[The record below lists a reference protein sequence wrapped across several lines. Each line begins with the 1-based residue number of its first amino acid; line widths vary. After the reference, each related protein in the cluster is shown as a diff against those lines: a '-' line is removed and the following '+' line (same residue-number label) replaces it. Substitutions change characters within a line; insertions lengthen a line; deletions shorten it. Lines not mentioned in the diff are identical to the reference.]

1 MSDLYEEEFVYI
13 DRCAFVVRPTWKFA
27 AWLNQ
32 LDSDPVEDENQ
43 IFIQTVY
50 LVDFNERLDAR
61 TTTDLLEAYYLDIA
75 TSEFGSWWT
84 DEQDW
89 PPIRSLNDFFEYFEC
104 APTETVI
111 DLAADDDYEEP
122 GDEDQF

>member
-1 MSDLYEEEFVYI
+1 M
-13 DRCAFVVRPTWKFA
+13 RPTWKFA

-50 LVDFNERLDAR
+50 LVDFNERLDAH

-89 PPIRSLNDFFEYFEC
+89 PSIRSLNDFSLR
-104 APTETVI
+104 AQIQHETSGLREL
-111 DLAADDDYEEP
+111 LAAAALR
-122 GDEDQF
+122 GAGV